1 MLTGLSNAGLRA
13 LPLAAAEGF
22 DNSLQPPLKKD
33 IFPPFIRTEEGYYH
47 IYNFFKASLET
58 AGLLVPSGQRVA
70 DATVANAFIK
80 HSHILR
86 LFQDT
91 TKIAPGWRSLVEAL
105 FVLGKM
111 LRHKDSTFP
120 IRLKSCR
127 PTRCELR

>member
-70 DATVANAFIK
+70 DATVGDPWWRRCLFSAKCFAIK
-80 HSHILR
+80 
-86 LFQDT
+86 
-91 TKIAPGWRSLVEAL
+91 
-105 FVLGKM
+105 
-111 LRHKDSTFP
+111 
-120 IRLKSCR
+120 IRLSR
-127 PTRCELR
+127 FA